1 MHELSLAAE
10 IHRLCRGRVDGAP
23 ARLER
28 VRVAVGELSAVEP
41 DLLRFAWEAVVGG
54 GPDAAATLEI
64 EWRPARQHCA
74 ACGDA
79 ARAPGQWLFA
89 CPRCG
94 GTLTV
99 EGGMELDVVE
109 FEYRPAAG
117 EPALP

>member
-1 MHELSLAAE
+1 MHELGLASE
-10 IHRLCRGRVDGAP
+10 ILEACRRRMPEA
-23 ARLER
+23 ARLEE

-41 DLLRFAWEAVVGG
+41 DLLRYAWEAVVAG

-74 ACGDA
+74 RCGDA
-79 ARAPGQWLFA
+79 TRAPGAWLNG

-94 GTLTV
+94 GRLTV
-99 EGGMELDVVE
+99 EGGMELDVLQ

-117 EPALP
+117 EPATA